1 MRTEE
6 LCNFKFSKNPT
17 GNDRGVSFLIIIE
30 GTHSSSHG
38 APELLS
44 RPLCVSKN
52 EVKIFFLLS
61 YQLIAGQ
68 GHLILK
74 VYRSHRRHTTVSR
87 TPLDERLTRRRD
99 LYLKTHNTKNRR
111 ASMSPAE
118 FEPVI
123 PASERPQTLA
133 LDRTVTVIGEF
144 KH

>member
-6 LCNFKFSKNPT
+6 LGNFRFSKNPT

-44 RPLCVSKN
+44 RPLCVPKN
-52 EVKIFFLLS
+52 EVKIFFLFS
-61 YQLIAGQ
+61 YQPTAGQ
-68 GHLILK
+68 GRLILK
-74 VYRSHRRHTTVSR
+74 VYRSHRRHTTVGR
-87 TPLDERLTRRRD
+87 TPLDEGLTRRRE

-111 ASMSPAE
+111 ASMPPAV

-123 PASERPQTLA
+123 PASERLQTLA
-133 LDRTVTVIGEF
+133 LDRSVTITGEF